1 MATAAYFDWDER
13 LFAKRNKEYGA
24 YVLRKNYVQRTL
36 RALLI
41 GISLVVIGVAFPFV
55 KAYIQAKLEGLTRA
69 KKKTVIT
76 ELIEPPPINKEK
88 EPPPPPAAE
97 PPPPPQRAQIKFVP
111 PQIVKREEAKPEET
125 IANIDTLMKVDPGT
139 KNVEGD
145 PNALPVIEEGTGT
158 GNQPA
163 EVAEEPEPDPNA
175 FVAVEKEPAPVNLDE
190 IKKRIAY
197 PPLLKEAGV
206 QGKVIVRIL
215 VGKDGKYIKHQVIKS
230 SHKLFTEAVEKE
242 IQNLEFTPAIQ
253 AGKPIKLWVT
263 IPFDFRLQ

>member
-55 KAYIQAKLEGLTRA
+55 KAYIQAKLEGLARA

-97 PPPPPQRAQIKFVP
+97 PPPPPQRAQIQFVP
-111 PQIVKREEAKPEET
+111 PQIVKR
-125 IANIDTLMKVDPGT
+125 
-139 KNVEGD
+139 
-145 PNALPVIEEGTGT
+145 
-158 GNQPA
+158 
-163 EVAEEPEPDPNA
+163 
-175 FVAVEKEPAPVNLDE
+175 
-190 IKKRIAY
+190 
-197 PPLLKEAGV
+197 
-206 QGKVIVRIL
+206 
-215 VGKDGKYIKHQVIKS
+215 
-230 SHKLFTEAVEKE
+230 
-242 IQNLEFTPAIQ
+242 
-253 AGKPIKLWVT
+253 
-263 IPFDFRLQ
+263 